1 MRAAFADGQ
10 WEGRLT
16 LTVDRGGHRVRVTAG
31 ADKDAQARRVRCD
44 APLGDVLP
52 MQCSLL
58 RAGAH
63 FVGSGMPA
71 LKTGDTTFDA
81 AFNLRGLPEFLVRA
95 GLNDAARQGLLRHA
109 DVLSAL
115 DIEDGRLVLS
125 IDARRAS
132 PDVVAALVQIQTRL
146 IDDLRQTCR
155 ALSPE
160 QRAAEHVRLEAD
172 LAAARATRRRGSM
185 LVAALTIAFVLALL
199 GGVAVLFVRPL
210 P

>member
-16 LTVDRGGHRVRVTAG
+16 LTVDRGGHRVRVNAG
-31 ADKDAQARRVRCD
+31 ADRDEQARRVRCD
-44 APLGDVLP
+44 APLVGVLP
-52 MQCSLL
+52 VRGSVL
-58 RAGAH
+58 RAGVY

-71 LKTGDTTFDA
+71 LETGDPTFDA

-95 GLNDAARQGLLRHA
+95 GLNDAARQSLLRHA
-109 DVLSAL
+109 DVLSSL

-132 PDVVAALVQIQTRL
+132 PDAVAELVQIQTRL
-146 IDDLRQTCR
+146 IDDLRQACR
-155 ALSPE
+155 ALPPE
-160 QRAAEHVRLEAD
+160 QRAVEQLRLEAD
-172 LAAARATRRRGSM
+172 LSAARATRRRGST
-185 LVAALTIAFVLALL
+185 LVAVVTIACVLALL
-199 GGVAVLFVRPL
+199 GGVAVLFARSL